1 MKLIRTSSDEFLPSL
16 SLDFFELLPFFSF
29 SFDEDDFLSVLFF
42 FSSSLLFRLFL
53 RLVLTL
59 ARLSRKSSSASS
71 ASSPLA
77 LSSSSLSGFVRFGF
91 YKHKNKIFFFV
102 DYPTHY
108 RSTLFLGGSYL
119 YVHKYDIFSIFIFI
133 FGSLCNYFLI
143 IVNDLF

>member
-91 YKHKNKIFFFV
+91 YKHKNKIFFLSIIQHIIEALYFWGEV
-102 DYPTHY
+102 TCMFT
-108 RSTLFLGGSYL
+108 STT
-119 YVHKYDIFSIFIFI
+119 FSVSSSSSSAACAITF
-133 FGSLCNYFLI
+133 
-143 IVNDLF
+143 